1 MSELRERFDAL
12 CNAAQEAFARDELA
26 LSLSTFEEAVTWAS
40 DNGDPILADRA
51 RCNAAYVRIEMG
63 EGRSAIPELRRVFMR
78 TPDPRN
84 KWSAVYTIAVAY
96 DVDGDVENACGWARR
111 ATELVVRIGDDDATV
126 RTHNLA
132 GVLAL
137 RHSEF
142 AEAES
147 FFETCLDSTWDE
159 SQPHQRTARA
169 SVVANLGYILVCGDR
184 VDQGIQMCER
194 ARRVF
199 EQENA
204 EHLLYENLQDL
215 CYAYIL
221 ADRLDPAQECGE
233 RAFDLAVEHND
244 CSVAKNCL
252 FLLSE
257 VSVRKGD
264 SFRARRY
271 LKELTTYYPELG
283 LSDDIVDVFL
293 TTDLTQVV
301 NLRG

>member
-215 CYAYIL
+215 CYGYIL
-221 ADRLDPAQECGE
+221 DDRLDPAQECGE
-233 RAFDLAVEHND
+233 PPSTSR
-244 CSVAKNCL
+244 S
-252 FLLSE
+252 S
-257 VSVRKGD
+257 
-264 SFRARRY
+264 
-271 LKELTTYYPELG
+271 TTTP
-283 LSDDIVDVFL
+283 
-293 TTDLTQVV
+293 
-301 NLRG
+301 